1 LGGDLPLHSW
11 RRTGASFRTAA
22 RALVSRSMN
31 AMIDL
36 GGPADQAT
44 SAGGVVRAAID
55 ETGRIVLEDGD
66 DDADLINLVDYPG
79 PREVAC

>member
-1 LGGDLPLHSW
+1 
-11 RRTGASFRTAA
+11 
-22 RALVSRSMN
+22 MN